1 MRFLLEPCNNTLS
14 HIGKCLA
21 VREHLLRRGHEVAIA
36 AAPSRDHFLEQLGIP
51 HVLLADIQEV
61 DGSPLPTF
69 HWFRPARVES
79 CIRAEV
85 ELIQE
90 LRPDAVLGVFRFTG
104 ALSAAIAGVPYDS
117 LICGSMTPACEE
129 VLGFA
134 EHEPGAQEQADS
146 MAFFRQAGARRMN
159 PALANLGLEPIED
172 LWQLLLGRRT
182 FLWDFPE
189 FQSLSP
195 LPGLHHVGP
204 VIWSDWPC
212 SGFDPQAFDALAE
225 PIAVISFGTGAT
237 REVETTKSI
246 EVLHRLGFSVVVSTN
261 GPLAPH
267 SPLRS
272 GPGLAPF
279 DFLPLPSVLP
289 RTSLLVC
296 HGGQGI
302 IFEAL
307 AHEIPVLV
315 LPFQP
320 EQAHNGLCLERMGCG
335 LRLERGTVFRG
346 ASTPRSGTFLEK
358 TLGELE
364 TEIGAFLSDPAMP
377 KRLKQAAE
385 VVRSYDGAR
394 AVASLME
401 GKK

>member
-21 VREHLLRRGHEVAIA
+21 VREHLVRRGHEVTIA
-36 AAPSRDHFLEQLGIP
+36 ASASRARFLERLGIP
-51 HVLLADIQEV
+51 HVVLADIQEAG
-61 DGSPLPTF
+61 GSSLPNF
-69 HWFRPARVES
+69 HWFRPARVEA
-79 CIRAEV
+79 CVRAEV
-85 ELIQE
+85 ELIRE

-117 LICGSMTPACEE
+117 LTCGSMTPACRD

-134 EHEPGAQEQADS
+134 DHEPGAREQADS
-146 MAFFRQAGARRMN
+146 MAFFRQAGARRMKA
-159 PALANLGLEPIED
+159 ALVALGLEPVDD

-189 FQSLSP
+189 FQSVSP
-195 LPGLHHVGP
+195 FPGSHHVGP
-204 VIWSDWPC
+204 VVWSHWPC
-212 SGFDPQAFDALAE
+212 SDFDLQAFQALPE

-237 REVETTKSI
+237 READAAKSA
-246 EVLHRLGFSVVVSTN
+246 EVLRRLGFSVVVSTN
-261 GPLAPH
+261 GPLASG
-267 SPLRS
+267 SPLRA
-272 GPGLAPF
+272 GPDLALF
-279 DFLPLPSVLP
+279 DFLPLPSVFP
-289 RTSLLVC
+289 RTSLLLC

-346 ASTPRSGTFLEK
+346 DLAPKSETFLK
-358 TLGELE
+358 RPLGELE
-364 TEIGAFLSDPAMP
+364 TEIRAFLSDADVAR
-377 KRLKQAAE
+377 RLKRAAR
-385 VVRSYDGAR
+385 VVRSYDGAE

-401 GKK
+401 GGR